1 MKRTFSLKILCFRL
15 LSSFATSDGEDLE
28 ELCDSIAN
36 NEIAVE
42 AISERL
48 TEVTGL
54 AEELD
59 QAIHS
64 AQQDCLVFST
74 ASTSTT
80 SLTEPINT
88 ISTVCK
94 AMENNPT
101 NPEVSLLKL
110 KYGDAIYSLC
120 FSNVICLCPSG

>member
-1 MKRTFSLKILCFRL
+1 M
-15 LSSFATSDGEDLE
+15 
-28 ELCDSIAN
+28 
-36 NEIAVE
+36 
-42 AISERL
+42 
-48 TEVTGL
+48 TGL

-59 QAIHS
+59 QALHS

-94 AMENNPT
+94 TMENNPT

-120 FSNVICLCPSG
+120 FSNMVCMCASG